1 MIPRRAAHRYALA
14 LIQTMENNAGME
26 VILQDMRNLHE
37 LMTASRDMR
46 VFLQSP
52 VVNKEKKKSIL
63 QSLLKGK
70 ISEPMMDFIML
81 LCEKRRENV
90 LPIII
95 EEFNDLCDIRM
106 GIIRPRITSAI
117 ELSEKEKKTLE
128 SQLNV
133 KYNKKIMPV
142 YSVQPDVRGGVAV
155 QIGDTIINGTVKHQL
170 SLLGKRMLGGLN

>member
-1 MIPRRAAHRYALA
+1 
-14 LIQTMENNAGME
+14 MESNAGME
-26 VILQDMRNLHE
+26 VILQDMRNLQQ

-52 VVNKEKKKSIL
+52 VVNKEKKKTIL
-63 QSLLKGK
+63 QSLLNDK
-70 ISEPMMDFIML
+70 ISKPMMEFIVL

-106 GIIRPRITSAI
+106 GIIRPRIASAI

-128 SQLNV
+128 SQLNAR
-133 KYNKKIMPV
+133 YNKQVKPA
-142 YSVQPDVRGGVAV
+142 YSVNKALRGGVVV
-155 QIGDTIINGTVKHQL
+155 QVGDTIINGSIAHQL
-170 SLLGKRMLGGLN
+170 ESLGKRMQAGMN